1 MKLIV
6 QIPCLNEEKTLP
18 QVYKS
23 IPKKIPG
30 VDKVETLIIDDGSTD
45 KTIEVAES
53 LGVNHIIRH
62 RRNKGLAISFSDG
75 VHSCLRL
82 GADII
87 VNTDGD
93 NQYNQADIPKLI
105 QPILEGQADIVVGDR
120 QTSTIKHFSKAKKG
134 LQRLGSYLVRV
145 ASGTNVADAPSGFR
159 AYSRSAAMGI
169 NIVTTF
175 SYVTETIIQAGK
187 KRMAITH
194 VAVGTNPKTRESR
207 LFKSTFEH
215 VRKSTVA
222 IFRSYAMY
230 EPMRIF
236 LVSGVLVFSLGL
248 IPYVRFLAMM
258 TFWGEA
264 IGGHVQSLIFG
275 AVFLILGFMLVV
287 MGVIADLLGINR
299 KLLEDSLYRLKK
311 IEYDHILKNDLIVL
325 KRMKKREQ
333 RKGYL
338 RAQESFTPLPQTS
351 FPSNV

>member
-18 QVYKS
+18 LVLNS

-30 VDKVETLIIDDGSTD
+30 VDKLETMIIDDGSTD
-45 KTIEVAES
+45 KTIAVAKQ
-53 LGVNHIIRH
+53 LGVDHIIRH
-62 RRNKGLAISFSDG
+62 KSNKGLAMSFSDG
-75 VHSCLRL
+75 IHACLRL

-105 QPILEGQADIVVGDR
+105 KPILKGEADIVVGNR
-120 QTSTIKHFSKAKKG
+120 QTSTIKHFSKLKKG
-134 LQRLGSYLVRV
+134 LQRLGSHLVRI
-145 ASGTNVADAPSGFR
+145 ASGTNIPDAPSGFR
-159 AYSRSAAMGI
+159 AYSRSAAMAI

-187 KRMAITH
+187 KRLAITH
-194 VAVGTNPKTRESR
+194 VPIRTNPKTRESR

-236 LVSGVLVFSLGL
+236 LISGVLVFGLGL
-248 IPYVRFLAMM
+248 IPYFRYTAMM
-258 TFWGEA
+258 IFWGEA
-264 IGGHVQSLIFG
+264 IGGHLQSLILG
-275 AVFLILGFMLVV
+275 AVFIILGFMLIV

-311 IEYDHILKNDLIVL
+311 IEYDHILKNDLVVL
-325 KRMKKREQ
+325 RRMKKREQ

-338 RAQESFTPLPQTS
+338 RARETFTPLPQTS
-351 FPSNV
+351 YPSNA

>member
-1 MKLIV
+1 MKLII

-18 QVYKS
+18 LVYNS
-23 IPKKIPG
+23 IPKEIPG

-45 KTIEVAES
+45 KTIAVAKQ
-53 LGVNHIIRH
+53 LGVNHVIRH
-62 RRNKGLAISFSDG
+62 RNNRGLAISFSDG
-75 VHSCLRL
+75 VHACLRL

-93 NQYNQADIPKLI
+93 NQYNQADIPRLI
-105 QPILEGQADIVVGDR
+105 KPILKGEADIVVGDR
-120 QTSTIKHFSKAKKG
+120 QTSTIKHFSKVKKA
-134 LQRLGSYLVRV
+134 LQRLGSSLVRV
-145 ASGTNVADAPSGFR
+145 ASGTNIADAPSGFR
-159 AYSRSAAMGI
+159 AYSRKAVMSI

-187 KRMAITH
+187 KRLAITH
-194 VAVGTNPKTRESR
+194 VPVRTNAKTRESR

-230 EPMRIF
+230 EPMKIF
-236 LVSGVLVFSLGL
+236 LISGALVFLLGL
-248 IPYVRFLAMM
+248 IPYLRFSAMM
-258 TFWGEA
+258 VFWGEA
-264 IGGHVQSLIFG
+264 IGGHLQSLIFG
-275 AVFLILGFMLVV
+275 AVFIILGFMLIV
-287 MGVIADLLGINR
+287 MGVIADLMGINR

-311 IEYDHILKNDLIVL
+311 IEYDHILKSDLIIL

-338 RAQESFTPLPQTS
+338 RARESFRPLPPTS
-351 FPSNV
+351 FPSNA